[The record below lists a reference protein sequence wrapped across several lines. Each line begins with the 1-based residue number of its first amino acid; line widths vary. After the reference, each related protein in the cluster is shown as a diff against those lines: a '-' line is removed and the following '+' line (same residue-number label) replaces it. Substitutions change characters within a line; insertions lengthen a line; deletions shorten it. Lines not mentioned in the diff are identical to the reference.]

1 MPSFYVSL
9 NTIYQT
15 LNTREFGGP
24 PPLLSVLATAL
35 HLPLVGTWRAR
46 KALGVPYEIAYKRW
60 KMNPSVSYADSSPS
74 QGRLLM
80 NDERPTMNDKS
91 GLRLINML

>member
-1 MPSFYVSL
+1 
-9 NTIYQT
+9 
-15 LNTREFGGP
+15 
-24 PPLLSVLATAL
+24 
-35 HLPLVGTWRAR
+35 
-46 KALGVPYEIAYKRW
+46 
-60 KMNPSVSYADSSPS
+60 MNPSVSYADSSPS